1 MISGIKFTSDIE
13 EIFKIFMSKTIY
25 ISDKKYMLE
34 TFNNPSVYELV
45 DFHVRNNHL
54 FISTDNPNMVG
65 ELAFEITTK
74 GNRKFVKDIVVCQS
88 NGKSYATVIF
98 NPPVSYNADSS
109 NGITMNMLM
118 YFIDTYDFVSN
129 CTYNKKYSIKD
140 KLKRTFIVADGDN
153 GPANLC
159 ISAIPVYKSDDDS
172 AYDNIYLSFGE
183 DGKLIDCKTYFD
195 PSKNV
200 FVIYDPRC
208 GGGEPEKEPEKEV
221 QVKDDNADYSNIE
234 EIFDDILNAIK
245 SLQTSITNLSDEV
258 HNKFAELSLLR
269 KSSDD

>member
-1 MISGIKFTSDIE
+1 MNSSIKFTSDIE

-34 TFNNPSVYELV
+34 AFNNPSVYELV

-74 GNRKFVKDIVVCQS
+74 GNRKFVKDMVVCQLNS
-88 NGKSYATVIF
+88 KSYATVIF
-98 NPPVSYNADSS
+98 NPSVSYNADSS
-109 NGITMNMLM
+109 NGMTMNMLM

-129 CTYNKKYSIKD
+129 CTYDKRYSIND
-140 KLKRTFIVADGDN
+140 KLKHTAVVSDGDD

-159 ISAIPVYKSDDDS
+159 ISAVSLYGSDDDV
-172 AYDNIYLSFGE
+172 YDNIYLSFGE

-195 PSKNV
+195 PSRNV

-208 GGGEPEKEPEKEV
+208 GGGEPDKEQPEKEPEKEV
-221 QVKDDNADYSNIE
+221 QAEDTNADYSNIE
-234 EIFDDILNAIK
+234 EIIDSFFTELGKAIK
-245 SLQTSITNLSDEV
+245 KKIKSITEED
-258 HNKFAELSLLR
+258 
-269 KSSDD
+269 